1 MGTAG
6 LGRGLASGSNRG
18 PPPWPE
24 AGSDLRLAHVVGT
37 NDEAEAFRAIA
48 CDSSVDDGLRLEAAE
63 QLPGLDPTAAAEA
76 FRVIASDANVDDG
89 LRSSAAEQLAGL
101 DPRAAV

>member
-1 MGTAG
+1 
-6 LGRGLASGSNRG
+6 
-18 PPPWPE
+18 
-24 AGSDLRLAHVVGT
+24 V
-37 NDEAEAFRAIA
+37 IA
-48 CDSSVDDGLRLEAAE
+48 CDANVDDGLRSSAAE
-63 QLPGLDPTAAAEA
+63 QLPDLDPTAAAEA